1 MGFVEVITTLKP
13 YAFMV
18 LLQFGYSGMFVIS
31 VASIKSGMNHFVL
44 VVYRNVIAAI
54 VIAPFA
60 LYFERKVRPKMTL
73 TTVIKI
79 AALALLEPVL
89 DQNLYYMGAN
99 LTSAS
104 FASALYNMI
113 PAMTFI
119 MAIILRVEK
128 LTIKS
133 RRSQAKI
140 AGSVVTV
147 IGALLM
153 ILYKGPVVEFFWSK
167 GRSYHGASS
176 SQSSNWLTG
185 TLFLLA
191 SCVCWS
197 GFYVLQSNTLESY
210 SAELSLAT
218 LICLM
223 GAMMSSVVT
232 LAVEGAN
239 AKPWSIGWDM
249 RLATAVYSGVICSG
263 ITYYVQGIV
272 MKERGPV
279 FVTAFNPI
287 CMIIT
292 AILGS
297 IILAEQITLGSVI
310 GAVIIVIGLYALIW
324 GKSKDQASQSSDT
337 SASLQLPVAATD
349 SRKLESNSRHSK

>member
-1 MGFVEVITTLKP
+1 MLNEFNGVSTYIYSWHHVCWATYLRMGFVEVITTLKP

-119 MAIILRVEK
+119 MAIILREK
-128 LTIKS
+128 LPWRIKQPKQQLAH
-133 RRSQAKI
+133 RDLI
-140 AGSVVTV
+140 
-147 IGALLM
+147 
-153 ILYKGPVVEFFWSK
+153 
-167 GRSYHGASS
+167 SS
-176 SQSSNWLTG
+176 GKLR
-185 TLFLLA
+185 
-191 SCVCWS
+191 
-197 GFYVLQSNTLESY
+197 VLSNTLESY